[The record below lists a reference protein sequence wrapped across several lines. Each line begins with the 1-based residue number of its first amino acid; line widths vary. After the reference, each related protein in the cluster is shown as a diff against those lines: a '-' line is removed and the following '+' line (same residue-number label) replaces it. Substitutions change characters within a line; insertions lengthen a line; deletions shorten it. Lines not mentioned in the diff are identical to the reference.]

1 LVQKMKRFAGGELGL
16 TLIEAVV
23 ALAILGMAA
32 VIFLG
37 GLSIASKATIISQER
52 VTAEN
57 LAKSQVEQLKNENYR
72 PFGNYLEINISTELQ
87 NQGYAIDLVEVE
99 QIADGLQK
107 ITIAVSRNGEEIFE
121 IEAYKLER

>member
-72 PFGNYLEINISTELQ
+72 PFGNYPEINISTELQ